1 MYRFSLSVALLMM
14 GLVTAP
20 VHADKKPDAPVPG
33 PMFHVMANAPKQKM
47 VKATFLGITADRVS
61 PALNSQL
68 KLPKGLGLV
77 VTHVADD
84 SPAQAAGLE
93 KHDVL
98 HKLDDQLLVN
108 FEQLAV
114 LIRLHEPGDTVKLT
128 LIRGGESQQ
137 ITATLAEH
145 EVPELSMMPGPAP
158 GMYFPNMTMP
168 SNAKFF
174 TIPKFELEK
183 LKTDL
188 EHVVPEQFIMPEKF
202 VPSERFKLS
211 MKDGNHTIELNQ
223 ITDDGP
229 HLKVTDA
236 DDKVL
241 FDGVWDPESEQQPQ
255 LPEEVMKKIH
265 QMISM
270 PDFGE
275 PIRIQADEFELIQ
288 PAPSPAPEP
297 GV

>member
-1 MYRFSLSVALLMM
+1 MYRFSLSVVLLLM
-14 GLVTAP
+14 GLAAAP
-20 VHADKKPDAPVPG
+20 VHAEQKPDAPAPG
-33 PMFHVMANAPKQKM
+33 PMFHVMAKAPKQKM
-47 VKATFLGITADRVS
+47 VKATFLGVTADRVS

-68 KLPKGLGLV
+68 KLPQGLGLV

-137 ITATLAEH
+137 VTATLAEH

-158 GMYFPNMTMP
+158 GMFFPNMTMP
-168 SNAKFF
+168 NNATFF
-174 TIPKFELEK
+174 TIPKFEMEK

-188 EHVVPEQFIMPEKF
+188 EHLVPEQFVMPEKLTLAD
-202 VPSERFKLS
+202 RFKLS
-211 MKDGNHTIELNQ
+211 MKDGDHTIELNQ

-229 HLKVTDA
+229 RLKVTDTKG
-236 DDKVL
+236 KVL
-241 FDGVWDPESEQQPQ
+241 FDGIWDPESEQQPQ
-255 LPEEVMKKIH
+255 LPEEVRQKIQ

-270 PDFGE
+270 PNFGE
-275 PIRIQADEFELIQ
+275 PIRIQADEIELIQ
-288 PAPSPAPEP
+288 PVPSPAPEP